1 MSNIRFKMRPQYFM
15 WVGLLTPA
23 GLFLVYGGML
33 HGDNVVLMFGWI
45 SLAVS
50 FAFFLA
56 QWKKIYKVSPDVEKE
71 LDKLFPLN
79 LKRKVLI
86 LLEDSFTGYQEANV
100 HLEILKASRG
110 DMNRLKKIARALRNQ
125 SDFRDAY
132 SAIEKIEKDLD
143 RSTK

>member
-1 MSNIRFKMRPQYFM
+1 MSNLRFKMRPQYFM
-15 WVGLLTPA
+15 WVGLLTPT

-33 HGDNVVLMFGWI
+33 HGDNAVLMFGCI

-50 FAFFLA
+50 LAFFLA
-56 QWKKIYKVSPDVEKE
+56 QWKKIYKVSPEVEKE

-86 LLEDSFTGYQEANV
+86 LLEDSFTGHQEANV

-110 DMNRLKKIARALRNQ
+110 DVKRLKKIARALNHQ

-132 SAIEKIEKDLD
+132 SAIQKVEKDLD
-143 RSTK
+143 RNTN